1 MAHRARVLV
10 IVLAVAMA
18 AACGKKGPP
27 LPPLRPVPGPVTNV
41 TARLVSGRI
50 EIHFTI
56 PSINADR
63 TSPAAIARV
72 EVYARSVPKD
82 SPRPI
87 KEQIVL
93 RDNLVDTIDVKPA
106 PTDADKT
113 RDAKPG
119 APPPPPDPR
128 PGIGEA
134 ALFTETVPT
143 ADPTPLPPLKGKAA
157 QAAAAAAAAKA
168 FAGSSQAGQGAAS
181 GRSSEAGAAG
191 APANPA
197 TPTTPTTPTTT
208 TPTTTPTTPTTPTT
222 TTPTTTPTTPTGTT
236 PTTTATG
243 MAGAAGVGGAAAG
256 AAGAG
261 STAGATKAG
270 APAAA
275 APPKPAPPTRY
286 FWIQAISSHGQIG
299 APPDLIAV
307 PVVDPPAAPLEP
319 KITYD
324 EKTLTVTWQPGAE
337 GEVFR
342 VYDVDSSG
350 KEKTGRPLGD
360 APLKTPE
367 LEAPVEF
374 DVERC
379 LAIRAVDLTGV
390 VAIESEATEPRCVT
404 PKDTFPPPAPA
415 NLNGLPD
422 AGALNL
428 RWDPVTASDLA
439 GYLVLR
445 GEGTGDTLQ
454 QLTPAPVTA
463 TTFVD
468 ATVRPGVTYV
478 YVVVAVD
485 KSTPPN
491 VSPHSNSYSVT
502 IR

>member
-1 MAHRARVLV
+1 M
-10 IVLAVAMA
+10 IVLALAVAA
-18 AACGKKGPP
+18 GCGKKGPP

-41 TARLVSGRI
+41 TARLADGRV

-56 PSINADR
+56 PAVNSDR
-63 TSPAAIARV
+63 TSPAAVSRV
-72 EVYARSVPKD
+72 EVYARSVPAE
-82 SPRPI
+82 SPRPV

-93 RDNLVDTIDVKPA
+93 RDNLVGTIDVKP
-106 PTDADKT
+106 PETEADKEKT
-113 RDAKPG
+113 NDAKP
-119 APPPPPDPR
+119 AEPPPPPDPR
-128 PGIGEA
+128 PGTGEA
-134 ALFTETVPT
+134 AAFTETVPT
-143 ADPTPLPPLKGKAA
+143 ATPTPLPPLKGRAA

-168 FAGSSQAGQGAAS
+168 LAASSQPGS
-181 GRSSEAGAAG
+181 N
-191 APANPA
+191 PTTITPTTPA
-197 TPTTPTTPTTT
+197 TPTTPTPPTTT
-208 TPTTTPTTPTTPTT
+208 T
-222 TTPTTTPTTPTGTT
+222 GA
-236 PTTTATG
+236 ATG
-243 MAGAAGVGGAAAG
+243 AAGAAAG
-256 AAGAG
+256 TAGAATGAAGAAT
-261 STAGATKAG
+261 SAAGASATT
-270 APAAA
+270 AAATA
-275 APPKPAPPTRY
+275 APPKAMPPKPVPPTRY
-286 FWIQAISSHGQIG
+286 FWIQAISPHGQIG
-299 APPDLIAV
+299 GPLDLIAV
-307 PVVDPPAAPLEP
+307 PLVDPPAAPLEP

-337 GEVFR
+337 GEAFR
-342 VYDVDSSG
+342 VYDVDPTG

-360 APLKTPE
+360 APLKTPQ

-379 LAIRAVDLTGV
+379 LAIRAVDMTGV
-390 VAIESEATEPRCVT
+390 VAVESEATKPQCVT

-422 AGALNL
+422 AGTVGL
-428 RWDPVTASDLA
+428 RWDPVSASDLA

-454 QLTPAPVTA
+454 QLTPAPLTA